1 MKARDL
7 RGLFVLMILS
17 ISMTGWACA
26 SNRVNLL
33 KNGTTKL
40 EIIPSGRINISSV
53 YVIQDGDKLVIKGTV
68 KRRSSSLAG
77 SGHIDISIISP
88 EGEVF
93 EKVSALYIPRIIPS
107 KPGRRKSR
115 GSRFEVCLPAIP
127 PTGSKV
133 RLAYHRVSK
142 SEGRTFSCGENMAV
156 SEAGI

>member
-1 MKARDL
+1 
-7 RGLFVLMILS
+7 MILS
-17 ISMTGWACA
+17 VSMTGWACA

-40 EIIPSGRINISSV
+40 EIIPSRGIYISRV

-68 KRRSSSLAG
+68 KRRSSSRAG
-77 SGHIDISIISP
+77 SGHVDISIVSP

-93 EKVSALYIPRIIPS
+93 EKVSTFYIPRIIPS

-115 GSRFEVCLPAIP
+115 GSRFEVRLPTIP

-133 RLAYHRVSK
+133 RVAYHRISK
-142 SEGRTFSCGENMAV
+142 PDSRTFSCGENMAV
-156 SEAGI
+156 SEVGI